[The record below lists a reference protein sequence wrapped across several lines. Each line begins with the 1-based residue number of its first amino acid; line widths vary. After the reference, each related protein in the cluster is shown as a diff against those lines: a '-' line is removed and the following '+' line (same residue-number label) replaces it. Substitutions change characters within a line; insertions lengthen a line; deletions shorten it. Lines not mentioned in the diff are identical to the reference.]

1 MMGIPG
7 QSQRLRIFAEPSLT
21 QYLLFLKADPLFF
34 SRGFFLKSTIFL
46 MGEGLRDPLAYASHS
61 SLPLIYGK
69 CYSFPLF
76 PISFSFYSFSF
87 YPFGMMVLGIFLY
100 HSLLEG
106 TWGKTIGKKICGIVD
121 LKEDFTKC
129 TIGRGFLR
137 NLMRIVDN
145 FFYYL
150 VGVVAMAGTMRWQR
164 LGDLVAGTVVIR
176 DKRR

>member
-1 MMGIPG
+1 LKTWRIDTRDYEFASLFRRFLAKSIDFFLFIIPACIP
-7 QSQRLRIFAEPSLT
+7 LYFV
-21 QYLLFLKADPLFF
+21 LKDDLFF
-34 SRGFFLKSTIFL
+34 ENPFKFI
-46 MGEGLRDPLAYASHS
+46 GL
-61 SLPLIYGK
+61 
-69 CYSFPLF
+69 F
-76 PISFSFYSFSF
+76 FYS
-87 YPFGMMVLGIFLY
+87 FGMMVLGIFLY

-106 TWGKTIGKKICGIVD
+106 TWGKTIGKKICGIVV

-150 VGVVAMAGTMRWQR
+150 VGVVAMAGTMKWQR